1 MPTLAAE
8 WHLGEVFLVFLEFAM
23 FFIWI
28 WLLIMIF
35 GDLFRS
41 HDLSG
46 WVKAMW
52 VIGIIIF
59 PFLGILLYLI
69 VRGGS
74 MHERAVKQAKQTDA
88 AFKSYVAADGVGGQH
103 GRAAPEAGRPEGER
117 RDRRCRVRAAEG
129 QGPRLIVPASRRA

>member
-46 WVKAMW
+46 WVKAIW

-74 MHERAVKQAKQTDA
+74 MHERAVKQAQADRRR
-88 AFKSYVAADGVGGQH
+88 VQVVRPADGDGGQP
-103 GRAAPEAGRPEGER
+103 GRADPEARRPQGAG

-129 QGPRLIVPASRRA
+129 QDPRLIVPAPRRA

>member
-1 MPTLAAE
+1 MPPLAAE

-46 WVKAMW
+46 WVKAIW

-59 PFLGILLYLI
+59 PFLGILIYLI

-74 MHERAVKQAKQTDA
+74 MHERAVQQAKQSDA
-88 AFKSYVAADGVGGQH
+88 AFKQYVQQTASEGSTAEQLQKLADLKAQGVI
-103 GRAAPEAGRPEGER
+103 
-117 RDRRCRVRAAEG
+117 DDAEFE
-129 QGPRLIVPASRRA
+129 QLKAKTLA

>member
-1 MPTLAAE
+1 MLTLAD
-8 WHLGEVFLVFLEFAM
+8 WHLGQVFLSLLWFAM

-46 WVKAMW
+46 WVKAIW

-69 VRGGS
+69 IRGGS
-74 MHERAVKQAKQTDA
+74 MHERAVTQAQSDDA
-88 AFKSYVAADGVGGQH
+88 AFRAYVQQTAGTGSTADQLAKLADLKAKGVISDGEFEQ
-103 GRAAPEAGRPEGER
+103 AKAKALAG
-117 RDRRCRVRAAEG
+117 
-129 QGPRLIVPASRRA
+129 S